1 MGGENAPLNLGVCV
15 LSGSSPRGRGKR
27 FLPRDNTPFFRLI
40 PAWAGKTRPPP
51 GPSRWGPGSSPRGRG
66 KPAASLSVM
75 RSFRLIP
82 AWAGKTADASV
93 RTIVLMAHPR
103 VGGEN
108 GGLAFSVGEAPGSS
122 PRGRGKR
129 RPNRQT
135 GLPLGL
141 IPAWA
146 GKTQVQ
152 SSPNPIPSAHPR
164 VGGENTQIKL
174 FTHNHEG
181 SSPRGRGKPGIRQ
194 RRRATSW
201 AHPRVGGENCARLAK
216 RDLERGSSPRG
227 RGKRLQTPCSQR

>member
-1 MGGENAPLNLGVCV
+1 MGGENKAPTWTVQVGAW
-15 LSGSSPRGRGKR
+15 
-27 FLPRDNTPFFRLI
+27 LI
-40 PAWAGKTRPPP
+40 PAWAGKT
-51 GPSRWGPGSSPRGRG
+51 GG
-66 KPAASLSVM
+66 V
-75 RSFRLIP
+75 
-82 AWAGKTADASV
+82 
-93 RTIVLMAHPR
+93 IVCHAVFPAHPR

-108 GGLAFSVGEAPGSS
+108 GGRFGSDHRPNGSS